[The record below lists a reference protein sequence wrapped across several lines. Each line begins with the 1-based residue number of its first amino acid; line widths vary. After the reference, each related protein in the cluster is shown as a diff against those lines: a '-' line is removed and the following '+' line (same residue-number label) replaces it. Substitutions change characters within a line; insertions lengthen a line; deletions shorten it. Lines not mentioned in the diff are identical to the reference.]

1 LSAGPSSNTPLLLRL
16 LLSKAPQLRRCQPSL
31 RVRAIPCHPSEP

>member
-1 LSAGPSSNTPLLLRL
+1 LLLRL

-31 RVRAIPCHPSEP
+31 RVRAIPCHPSKP